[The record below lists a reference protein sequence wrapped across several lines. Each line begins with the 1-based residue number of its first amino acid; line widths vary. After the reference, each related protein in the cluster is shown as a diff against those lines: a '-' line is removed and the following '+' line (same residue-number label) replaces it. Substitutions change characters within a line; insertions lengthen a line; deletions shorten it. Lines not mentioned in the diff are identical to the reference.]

1 MEKIAVFLIPVLLGV
16 ILFRVLIAPIRLAVK
31 LALHAAAG
39 LLSLLVI
46 NFLAPF
52 SGVLIPVNA
61 VTVLVSG
68 IFSLPGTALLILLE
82 LVPA

>member
-39 LLSLLVI
+39 LLSLLAI

>member
-1 MEKIAVFLIPVLLGV
+1 MERIAVFLIPVLLGV

-61 VTVLVSG
+61 VTVLFSG
-68 IFSLPGTALLILLE
+68 IFGLPGTALLILLE

>member
-1 MEKIAVFLIPVLLGV
+1 MEKIAVFLIPLLLGV
-16 ILFRVLIAPIRLAVK
+16 ILFRILLAPIRLVVR

-39 LLSLLVI
+39 LLSLILL
-46 NFLAPF
+46 NFLAPL

-68 IFSLPGTALLILLE
+68 IFGLPGTALLILLE
-82 LVPA
+82 LIPA

>member
-1 MEKIAVFLIPVLLGV
+1 MEKIAVFLIPLLLGV
-16 ILFRVLIAPIRLAVK
+16 ILFRILLAPIRLVVK

-39 LLSLLVI
+39 LLSLILL
-46 NFLAPF
+46 NFLAPL

-68 IFSLPGTALLILLE
+68 VFGLPGTALLILLE
-82 LVPA
+82 LIPA

>member
-1 MEKIAVFLIPVLLGV
+1 MERIAVFLIPVLLGV
-16 ILFRVLIAPIRLAVK
+16 ILFRVLIAPIPLAVK

-68 IFSLPGTALLILLE
+68 IFGLPGTALLILLE

>member
-16 ILFRVLIAPIRLAVK
+16 ILIKALIAPIRLAVK
-31 LALHAAAG
+31 LALHVAAG
-39 LLSLLVI
+39 LLSLVVI
-46 NFLAPF
+46 NFLATF

-68 IFSLPGTALLILLE
+68 IFGLPGTALLILLE